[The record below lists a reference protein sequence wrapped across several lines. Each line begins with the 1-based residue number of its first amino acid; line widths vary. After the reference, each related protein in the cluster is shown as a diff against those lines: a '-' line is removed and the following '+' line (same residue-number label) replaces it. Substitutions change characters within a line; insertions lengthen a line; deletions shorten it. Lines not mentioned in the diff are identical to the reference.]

1 MITLHSNRDQVAY
14 GIQHFVLDELEDLRE
29 LNKRSSLKPGSTVFI
44 IKTSK
49 YYMLNGKKSWVEI
62 NPYGMGNSSNSGSG
76 DSDGSDSSN
85 DGIYDGG
92 SIDGSDPT

>member
-1 MITLHSNRDQVAY
+1 MVTIHSNRDQVAY
-14 GIQHFVLDELEDLRE
+14 GIQHFIIDEIDDLQE
-29 LNKRSSLKPGSTVFI
+29 LNKEPTLKPGSTVFV

-49 YYMLNGKKSWVEI
+49 YYMLNGKRTWIEI
-62 NPYGMGNSSNSGSG
+62 SPYGMGNSSNSGSG
-76 DSDGSDSSN
+76 GSGGSGSEG

>member
-1 MITLHSNRDQVAY
+1 MITIHSNRDQVAY
-14 GIQHFVLDELEDLRE
+14 GIQHFIIDEIDDLQE
-29 LNKRSSLKPGSTVFI
+29 LNKKPTLKPGSTVFV

-49 YYMLNGKKSWVEI
+49 YYMLNGKRVWIEI

-76 DSDGSDSSN
+76 GSGGSGSEG